1 MPSDFII
8 CPSCGERNIQG
19 EDLCW
24 NCMAGL
30 SAIDIPETAQEISES
45 ALTRPLSSLRLRAP
59 ASIESSRLVSEAVAL
74 LRTSP
79 SGAVVV
85 TDRGEITGI
94 FTERDVLQR
103 IAGRGVAQ
111 GDAVSLYM
119 TANPV
124 VVSEDDM
131 MAVVLNKMGD
141 GGFRHLPVARKG
153 DLVGMV
159 TAEDVAR
166 WVLLNYFD

>member
-30 SAIDIPETAQEISES
+30 SAIDIPETAQPISES
-45 ALTRPLSSLRLRAP
+45 ALTRPLSSLRLRLPATIAP
-59 ASIESSRLVSEAVAL
+59 TQPVSDAIAL
-74 LRTSP
+74 LRANP
-79 SGAVVV
+79 AGAIVVV
-85 TDRGEITGI
+85 DGGTITGI
-94 FTERDVLQR
+94 FTERDVLHR
-103 IAGRGVAQ
+103 VAGKANLPEPVGTF
-111 GDAVSLYM
+111 M
-119 TANPV
+119 TPDPV

-141 GGFRHLPVARKG
+141 GGFRHLPIARNG

-159 TAEDVAR
+159 TAKDVAR